1 MTGGTQVAAPMT
13 GIVYKLAV
21 SPGAMVAAGEEVVI
35 LESMKMHI
43 PVAAP
48 VNGQVQEVRVKEGDF
63 VEEGDVLL
71 VLG

>member
-1 MTGGTQVAAPMT
+1 
-13 GIVYKLAV
+13 
-21 SPGAMVAAGEEVVI
+21 MVAAGEEVVI